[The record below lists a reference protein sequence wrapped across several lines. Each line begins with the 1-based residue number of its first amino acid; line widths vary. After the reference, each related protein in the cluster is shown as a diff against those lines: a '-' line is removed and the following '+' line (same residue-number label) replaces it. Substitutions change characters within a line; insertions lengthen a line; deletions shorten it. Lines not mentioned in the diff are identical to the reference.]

1 MHISLISI
9 GKQKRGPEK
18 DLVDDYVSRFN
29 KAGPGIGLR
38 SLKLVDLASGGGLPA
53 EGERLLDAIP
63 NGAKVLRLDEH
74 GPQWSSVK
82 LSNQVAKW
90 RDDGLGHLSFL
101 IGGAEGYS
109 DAVRDAHTDTLAF
122 GPQTWPHRLV
132 KVMLA
137 EQLYRAVS
145 LQAGLPYHKA

>member
-1 MHISLISI
+1 MHILLISI
-9 GKQKRGPEK
+9 GKLKSGPEK
-18 DLVDDYVSRFN
+18 DMVDDYMSRFN

-38 SLKLVDLASGGGLPA
+38 SLKLMDLASGGGLQA
-53 EGERLLDAIP
+53 EGERLLDALP
-63 NGAKVLRLDEH
+63 SGAKVMRLDEH

-82 LSNQVAKW
+82 FSRQIGKW
-90 RDDGLGHLSFL
+90 RDDGLGQLCFL

-109 DAVRDAHTDTLAF
+109 DAVRDACPDTLAF

-132 KVMLA
+132 KVMLT

>member
-1 MHISLISI
+1 MHIQLISI
-9 GKQKRGPEK
+9 GKQKSGPEK
-18 DLVDDYVSRFN
+18 DLVDDYVDRFN

-53 EGERLLDAIP
+53 EGERLLSAIP
-63 NGAKVLRLDEH
+63 AGAKTLRLDEH
-74 GPQWSSVK
+74 GPQLSSVK
-82 LSNQVAKW
+82 FSNKIATW
-90 RDDGLGHLSFL
+90 RDDGVGQLCFL

-109 DAVRDAHTDTLAF
+109 QAVRDACRETLAF

>member
-1 MHISLISI
+1 MHITLISI
-9 GKQKRGPEK
+9 GKLKSGPEK

-38 SLKLVDLASGGGLPA
+38 SLKLVDLASGGGQNS
-53 EGERLLDAIP
+53 EGERLLSAIP
-63 NGAKVLRLDEH
+63 DGAHVIRLDEH
-74 GPQWSSVK
+74 GPQLRSVK
-82 LSNQVAKW
+82 FSNQIAKW
-90 RDDGLGHLSFL
+90 RDDGQSQLCFL

-109 DAVRDAHTDTLAF
+109 EAVRDACSDTMAF

-132 KVMLA
+132 KVMLV

>member
-9 GKQKRGPEK
+9 GKLKSGPEK
-18 DLVDDYVSRFN
+18 DMVDDYVSRFN

-53 EGERLLDAIP
+53 EGERLLGAIP
-63 NGAKVLRLDEH
+63 DGAKVLRLDEH

-109 DAVRDAHTDTLAF
+109 DAVRDVCKDTLAF

>member
-1 MHISLISI
+1 MHILLISV
-9 GKQKRGPEK
+9 GKLKSGPEK

-38 SLKLVDLASGGGLPA
+38 SLKLIDVASGGGLDA
-53 EGERLLDAIP
+53 EGARLLAAIP
-63 NGAKVLRLDEH
+63 KGAQVLRLDEF
-74 GPQWSSVK
+74 GSQLPSVK
-82 LSNQVAKW
+82 FAARIEKL
-90 RDDGLGHLSFL
+90 RDSGTGTLCLL

-109 DAVRDAHTDTLAF
+109 QSVRTACPQTLAF

-132 KVMLA
+132 KAMLA

-145 LQAGLPYHKA
+145 LLAGLPYHKA

>member
-1 MHISLISI
+1 MHINLISI
-9 GKQKRGPEK
+9 GKLKSGPEK
-18 DLVDDYVSRFN
+18 SIVDDYVGRFN

-38 SLKLVDLASGGGLPA
+38 SLRLVDVANGGGLQA
-53 EGERLLDAIP
+53 EGDRLLGAIP
-63 NGAKVLRLDEH
+63 SGAKVMRLDEH

-82 LSNQVAKW
+82 FSNQIAKW
-90 RDDGLGHLSFL
+90 RDDGLGQLCFL

-109 DAVRDAHTDTLAF
+109 DAVRAACPDTLAF

-132 KVMLA
+132 KVMLT

>member
-1 MHISLISI
+1 MHITLLSI
-9 GKQKRGPEK
+9 GKLKSGPEK

-29 KAGPGIGLR
+29 KAGPAIGLR
-38 SLKLVDLASGGGLPA
+38 SLKLVDLASGGGLDA
-53 EGERLLDAIP
+53 EGARLL
-63 NGAKVLRLDEH
+63 GALPSGAQTLRLDEH
-74 GPQWSSVK
+74 GPQLSSVK
-82 LSNQVAKW
+82 FSNRLAKL
-90 RDDGLGHLSFL
+90 RDQGQSQLCFL

-109 DAVRDAHTDTLAF
+109 DAVRAACPETLAF

-132 KVMLA
+132 KVMIA

>member
-1 MHISLISI
+1 MHVSI
-9 GKQKRGPEK
+9 LSVGKLKSGPEK
-18 DLVDDYVSRFN
+18 DLVDDYAARFN
-29 KAGPGIGLR
+29 KSGPGIGLR
-38 SLKLVDLASGGGLPA
+38 SLKLIDVASGGGLDA
-53 EGERLLDAIP
+53 EGARLLAAIP
-63 NGAKVLRLDEH
+63 VGAKTLRLDEF
-74 GPQWSSVK
+74 GVQWNSVK
-82 LSNQVAKW
+82 FSKQIAKW
-90 RDDGLGHLSFL
+90 RDDGQGQLCFL

-109 DAVRDAHTDTLAF
+109 QAVRDACSDILAF

>member
-1 MHISLISI
+1 MHITLISI
-9 GKQKRGPEK
+9 GKLKSGPEK

-38 SLKLVDLASGGGLPA
+38 SLKLVDLASGGGLNA
-53 EGERLLDAIP
+53 EGERLLSAIP
-63 NGAKVLRLDEH
+63 DGARMIRLDEH
-74 GPQWSSVK
+74 GPQLRSVK
-82 LSNQVAKW
+82 FSSQIATW
-90 RDDGLGHLSFL
+90 RDDGQSQLCFL

-109 DAVRDAHTDTLAF
+109 EAVRDACPDTMAF

-132 KVMLA
+132 KVMLV

>member
-1 MHISLISI
+1 MHIRLISI
-9 GKQKRGPEK
+9 GKLKSGPEK
-18 DLVDDYVSRFN
+18 EMVDDYVGRFN

-38 SLKLVDLASGGGLPA
+38 SLKLIDLASGGGLQA
-53 EGERLLDAIP
+53 EGERLLDALP
-63 NGAKVLRLDEH
+63 SGAKVVRLDEH

-82 LSNQVAKW
+82 LSSQIAKW
-90 RDDGLGHLSFL
+90 RDDGMGQLCFV

-109 DAVRDAHTDTLAF
+109 DAVRAACPETLAF

-132 KVMLA
+132 KVMLT